1 MSISEQDSYIQ
12 GQEDMYNTLKAIYE
26 LTFDEREKRFG
37 ETAISYILDKFDF
50 HEVYEK
56 MNNPIEVKY
65 IIRGIKVNDYN
76 QKRVV
81 VESEPLTIKPD
92 EMLVNAF
99 LNCHKD
105 KNIKF
110 ATVEEIYIKENR

>member
-1 MSISEQDSYIQ
+1 MNTDKAYVQ
-12 GQEDMYNTLKAIYE
+12 GLEDMYNTIKAIFE
-26 LTFDEREKRFG
+26 LTSGERCKRFD
-37 ETAISYILDKFDF
+37 TYSIPFILGKFDF
-50 HEVYEK
+50 YEVYEK
-56 MNNPIEVKY
+56 MHNPIEVKY
-65 IIRGIKVNDYN
+65 VIRGISVNDYN
-76 QKRVV
+76 QKKVV